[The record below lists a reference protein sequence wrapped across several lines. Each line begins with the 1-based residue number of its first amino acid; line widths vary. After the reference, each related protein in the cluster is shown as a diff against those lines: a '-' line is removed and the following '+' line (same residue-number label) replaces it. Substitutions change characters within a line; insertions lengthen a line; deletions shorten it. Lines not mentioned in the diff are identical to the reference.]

1 MRIILAI
8 VTLAAVGWT
17 GWWFLIAAAKERA
30 IEAWLAARREVG
42 WVAEASVVSVGGF
55 PYRIDTTLTGLELS
69 NPQGGWSWT
78 APDFRLL
85 TLAYQPNHM
94 IAVWPREQTFASLV
108 GRVRVLSEDMRGSV
122 IVEPNLQFGLRRS
135 TIDLTGLR
143 IVGETMPWEVSLAHG
158 ILALRQAEGDSPPPN
173 AYDVAFTAETLTLP
187 KEWLAFDG
195 AGVLD
200 QAIQLASVQ
209 ATATLDRP
217 LDRLAVEGTPPL
229 IRRLAVDDMTFTW
242 GRLDLRGKGELKA
255 DAEGFAEGT
264 IDLRA
269 RNWREMVEVA
279 ETSGAIN
286 SNLAAALR
294 GGLGLI
300 ARFGGDPNVIEAPL
314 EFSSGFM
321 RLGPI
326 PVGPAPRFG
335 LP

>member
-8 VTLAAVGWT
+8 VTLAVVGWT
-17 GWWFLIAAAKERA
+17 GWWFLIATAKERA

-108 GRVRVLSEDMRGSV
+108 GRVRVLSQDMRGSV

-158 ILALRQAEGDSPPPN
+158 LLALRQAEGESPPPN

-200 QAIQLASVQ
+200 QAIELASVQ
-209 ATATLDRP
+209 ATAEFDRP
-217 LDRLAVEGTPPL
+217 LDRSA
-229 IRRLAVDDMTFTW
+229 
-242 GRLDLRGKGELKA
+242 
-255 DAEGFAEGT
+255 
-264 IDLRA
+264 
-269 RNWREMVEVA
+269 
-279 ETSGAIN
+279 S
-286 SNLAAALR
+286 AL
-294 GGLGLI
+294 
-300 ARFGGDPNVIEAPL
+300 
-314 EFSSGFM
+314 
-321 RLGPI
+321 
-326 PVGPAPRFG
+326 
-335 LP
+335 

>member
-8 VTLAAVGWT
+8 ITLAAVGWT
-17 GWWFLIAAAKERA
+17 GWWVLIASAKERA
-30 IEAWLAARREVG
+30 IEAWLAARREAG

-55 PYRIDTTLTGLELS
+55 PYRIDTTLTGLDLS
-69 NPQGGWSWT
+69 NTKGGWSWT

-85 TLAYQPNHM
+85 TLAYQPNHL
-94 IAVWPREQTFASLV
+94 IAVWPKEQSFATLA
-108 GRVRVLSEDMRGSV
+108 GRVRVLSRDMRGSV
-122 IVEPNLQFGLRRS
+122 VVEPNLQFGLRRS
-135 TIDLTGLR
+135 TIDLVGVR
-143 IVGETMPWEVSLAHG
+143 IVGETVPWEVSLAKG
-158 ILALRQAEGDSPPPN
+158 LLALRQAEGESPPPN
-173 AYDVAFTAETLTLP
+173 AYDIAFTAETLTLP
-187 KEWLAFDG
+187 GDWLAFDG
-195 AGVLD
+195 AGVLAS
-200 QAIQLASVQ
+200 AIEIASVK
-209 ATATLDRP
+209 ATAVFDRP

-229 IRRLAVDDMTFTW
+229 VRRLSVDDMTFTW
-242 GRLDLRGKGELKA
+242 GRLDLRGRGEIKA
-255 DAEGFAEGT
+255 DAEGFAEGR

-279 ETSGAIN
+279 ESSGAIN
-286 SNLAAALR
+286 PNLAAALR

-300 ARFGGDPNVIEAPL
+300 ARFGGDANVIEAPL